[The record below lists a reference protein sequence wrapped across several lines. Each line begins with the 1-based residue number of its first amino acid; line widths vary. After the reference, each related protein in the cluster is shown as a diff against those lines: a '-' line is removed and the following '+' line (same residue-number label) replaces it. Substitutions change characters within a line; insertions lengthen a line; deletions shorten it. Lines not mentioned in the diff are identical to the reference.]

1 MAQPEGVKDTIRPK
15 QFGSNTDATRATVAG
30 RGGWVGCREVT
41 SRRQVGLS
49 ECAAGSGS
57 SSLNPGQLHR
67 LLSCLAFCILL
78 IACSETGTP
87 TDPTNPTPPPA
98 ANTGNLQLTVEGL
111 PSGAEA
117 DVSVTGPEDYSTAVT
132 GSQTL
137 QSLRTGSYTVSAETV
152 SYQGVSYTALIAEPD
167 LAEVTVDV
175 TEGETVAVTVT
186 YTSIGEVGPGELA
199 PGITRTG
206 TVAENAFDDY
216 SFVGVE
222 NVPLTFDFTGTGEER
237 NGRYSVSV
245 YRAGELEEP
254 LFSSNLLNASLS
266 SPLLGFAPP
275 KNGSYVFRI
284 RGEGDVVDYDVT
296 AGYLNGSPEERSD
309 PTLLQEGDEVQ
320 GAVTIDSYDEYRFSG
335 TFNEPVLLSFS
346 YDLTDT
352 RYRGGLYVEVYRA
365 GQSEP
370 LLTSRVFVTY
380 GAPPEIDFTPPED
393 GDYLVRVLGSEL
405 GASSSGASLVRY
417 SFVFERLE

>member
-1 MAQPEGVKDTIRPK
+1 MALETLAANAPDP
-15 QFGSNTDATRATVAG
+15 D
-30 RGGWVGCREVT
+30 
-41 SRRQVGLS
+41 LS
-49 ECAAGSGS
+49 LTTC
-57 SSLNPGQLHR
+57 
-67 LLSCLAFCILL
+67 LLLG
-78 IACSETGTP
+78 ACSETGTP
-87 TDPTNPTPPPA
+87 TGPTNPTDPTPPPA

-111 PSGAEA
+111 PSNAEA
-117 DVSVTGPEDYSTAVT
+117 AVSVTGPEDYSTAVT

-137 QSLRTGSYTVSAETV
+137 QNLRTGSYTVSAETV
-152 SYQGVSYTALIAEPD
+152 SHQGLSYAASVGEAGLS
-167 LAEVTVDV
+167 EVTVDV
-175 TEGETVAVTVT
+175 VEGETAAVMVI
-186 YTSIGEVGPGELA
+186 YTSVGEVGPGEIA

-206 TVAENAFDDY
+206 AVAENAFDDY
-216 SFVGVE
+216 SFVGFE

-254 LFSSNLLNASLS
+254 LFSSNRLNASLS

-275 KNGSYVFRI
+275 EDGSYVFRI

-320 GAVTIDSYDEYRFSG
+320 GAVTINSFDEYRFGG

-346 YDLTDT
+346 YDLDDT

-365 GQSEP
+365 GQPEP
-370 LLTSRVFVTY
+370 LLTSRVFVTF
-380 GAPPEIDFTPPED
+380 GTPPEIDFTPPED
-393 GDYLVRVLGSEL
+393 GDYLVRVVGSER
-405 GASSSGASLVRY
+405 GASSTGSSLVRY